1 MLEHQFC
8 STIGKKGE
16 KTVWRQMTGI
26 SIGSSCSGILANL
39 TLLMGEI
46 DMLDR
51 LETKGIV
58 LSAYNRYVD
67 DITAISDVREK
78 NEKGKLFLILEDKLN
93 KLDPIGNS
101 IRVTGE
107 QIYADR
113 VNNQPEKEQGLA
125 YLDL

>member
-8 STIGKKGE
+8 STLGKKEE

-26 SIGSSCSGILANL
+26 SIGASCSGILAKL

-58 LSAYNRYVD
+58 LITYNRYVD
-67 DITAISDVREK
+67 DKSVIISDVREK
-78 NEKGKLFLILEDKLN
+78 NEKGKLLLILEDELN

-101 IRVTGE
+101 I
-107 QIYADR
+107 
-113 VNNQPEKEQGLA
+113 
-125 YLDL
+125 